1 MSKKTN
7 KNKNKLEKPM
17 ENKSI
22 NKEDLKALEISL
34 NQKDAELVKKE
45 SAIIKR
51 IIDVEKQELQAK
63 HEFPEMLEK
72 EFNKVNEGLKS
83 REDELL
89 KEREFIEKEK
99 DKLRQREQSIKT
111 SEIERDHGFQ
121 DERIIFEGEISEK
134 RKKIEAKVEKEKEH
148 QISKMENEISDEK
161 ARLLKII
168 KDELDADIRQ
178 KKEELIKRE
187 KKLNDREGKVA
198 DLEFEREGFQR
209 KKSNLLIERES
220 IATEI
225 EEGISDRRKSFEKAE
240 VRLKDE
246 NDRLRG
252 SLDISEGLI
261 STLRT

>member
-1 MSKKTN
+1 MSKN

-134 RKKIEAKVEKEKEH
+134 R
-148 QISKMENEISDEK
+148 
-161 ARLLKII
+161 
-168 KDELDADIRQ
+168 
-178 KKEELIKRE
+178 
-187 KKLNDREGKVA
+187 
-198 DLEFEREGFQR
+198 
-209 KKSNLLIERES
+209 
-220 IATEI
+220 
-225 EEGISDRRKSFEKAE
+225 
-240 VRLKDE
+240 
-246 NDRLRG
+246 
-252 SLDISEGLI
+252 
-261 STLRT
+261 